1 MPDVTQYEDELDAAR
16 DAVKALGGAKKVGT
30 LFWPDKTTDNAAR
43 YLLDC
48 LNNQRAERL
57 TPSQVLMLMR
67 MAREVG
73 FHGLAEYFMAE
84 AGYCRPVPTNP
95 ETEAAVLVHQMDAAL
110 DRIDGLARRMERL
123 RGVKP
128 EA

>member
-30 LFWPDKTTDNAAR
+30 LLWPDKTTDNAAR

-48 LNNQRAERL
+48 LNGQRAERL
-57 TPSQVLMLMR
+57 SPSQVLLLMR
-67 MAREVG
+67 MARQVG

-84 AGYCRPVPTNP
+84 AGYSRPVPVNA
-95 ETEAAVLVHQMDAAL
+95 EAESMVLAQQIDVTMDRL
-110 DRIDGLARRMERL
+110 SLMVGRLERL
-123 RGVKP
+123 RGVP
-128 EA
+128 AGS